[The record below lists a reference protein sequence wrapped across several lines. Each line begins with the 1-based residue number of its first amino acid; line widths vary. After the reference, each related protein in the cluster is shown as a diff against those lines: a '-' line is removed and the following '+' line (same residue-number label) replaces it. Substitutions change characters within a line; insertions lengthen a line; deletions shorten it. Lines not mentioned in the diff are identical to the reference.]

1 MSSLVPFLNDSAL
14 SFALHLLAI
23 LVIALLANR
32 ALRAAAD
39 RLIIPA
45 SGQSRAEQL
54 REQNSRKLSSNI
66 YRIAS
71 TIVWLVAALTALP
84 ELGISVLPALVI
96 LGVAGLAFSLGGQH
110 VIRDLIA
117 GFHIVWEDQFNA
129 GDIVQFGD
137 TVGRVELLSL
147 RRTVVRDGR
156 GALVSFSNGNI
167 QAAANLSRDW
177 SQSFVD
183 VELAPDFPLEKPIA
197 ALEAA
202 AAELRSDASWSQALV
217 DGPRVLGVQAYDRTA
232 TIVRMQVRTLPTR
245 QDEVTRELRRRIQ
258 MEFQKQGIPLAS
270 VLRFGLTSPF
280 PVAGGN
286 PQSPPAH

>member
-39 RLIIPA
+39 RLITPA